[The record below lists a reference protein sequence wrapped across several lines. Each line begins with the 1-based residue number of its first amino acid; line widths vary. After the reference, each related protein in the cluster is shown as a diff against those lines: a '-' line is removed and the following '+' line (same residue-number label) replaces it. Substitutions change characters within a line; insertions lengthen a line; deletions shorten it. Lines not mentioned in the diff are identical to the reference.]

1 MVFERFSSGAS
12 GAVRAAIKR
21 RTAGSR
27 GNATVSGTNLL
38 SVVQKNIGGGM
49 GVGPDFGV
57 ASKEAAFGRMLPLLQ
72 SGGGAGIMQEQG
84 ERAGMLLVGNGRYFD
99 SEDFTDFAGRPGMGD
114 ALNTMAQSGD
124 ITGGLLDALNAG
136 DAGAQRIVD
145 AFSKMHSGAQD
156 GDKFYQGRLGN
167 FQNAMRKFRVA
178 QAFPAMQ
185 RNMANI
191 RGMAARSL
199 GRGSVEGLSSEA
211 QAGFTSLLERFSSG
225 TVGNR
230 GDIMDQAS
238 RFAEDLSADDTK
250 ALRGSGGIGRMVA
263 GLSMLD
269 DAKLTGTGPEF
280 YQQLNKIAGLSGF
293 DLRKTV
299 QKKLDPYV
307 KDGVQD
313 REVGPI
319 KKILEDAIK
328 NVGPGGAAE
337 EKQKLISQLT
347 EYTRANKQFVDAVGD
362 VIGDKIKNRANM
374 SMPGGETKRAGRGL
388 FTPDGGW

>member
-1 MVFERFSSGAS
+1 
-12 GAVRAAIKR
+12 
-21 RTAGSR
+21 
-27 GNATVSGTNLL
+27 
-38 SVVQKNIGGGM
+38 
-49 GVGPDFGV
+49 
-57 ASKEAAFGRMLPLLQ
+57 
-72 SGGGAGIMQEQG
+72 
-84 ERAGMLLVGNGRYFD
+84 
-99 SEDFTDFAGRPGMGD
+99 
-114 ALNTMAQSGD
+114 
-124 ITGGLLDALNAG
+124 
-136 DAGAQRIVD
+136 
-145 AFSKMHSGAQD
+145 
-156 GDKFYQGRLGN
+156 
-167 FQNAMRKFRVA
+167 
-178 QAFPAMQ
+178 
-185 RNMANI
+185 
-191 RGMAARSL
+191 
-199 GRGSVEGLSSEA
+199 
-211 QAGFTSLLERFSSG
+211 
-225 TVGNR
+225 
-230 GDIMDQAS
+230 
-238 RFAEDLSADDTK
+238 
-250 ALRGSGGIGRMVA
+250 
-263 GLSMLD
+263 MLD